1 LQLNFFQFFSFLL
14 VVKVPQLSTI
24 KATDP
29 YNPKYQS
36 QGQHSGNQ
44 ANIKTI
50 LPPITKATQS
60 LLESVLPQHLQQSS
74 PQPQHHHPLSP
85 VKVQKAE
92 SPEKIMAPLLI
103 DPKDELPIKGEPQLD
118 SQLQNES
125 MSMLLCDET
134 IPSSPAPNHQSIIPN
149 VKRVYH
155 NAAFLQPQNVTVA
168 AAISF
173 SSGNG
178 GGSDGGGGGG
188 HNKPSSSTEA
198 MYTTIEKS
206 RGGSVTAAATS
217 TTGTAG
223 KTTSDSSPRDSLSQD
238 DSKSDSEDLKKTG
251 KWPGSDDKFG
261 IFH

>member
-1 LQLNFFQFFSFLL
+1 VQ
-14 VVKVPQLSTI
+14 
-24 KATDP
+24 
-29 YNPKYQS
+29 
-36 QGQHSGNQ
+36 
-44 ANIKTI
+44 
-50 LPPITKATQS
+50 
-60 LLESVLPQHLQQSS
+60 
-74 PQPQHHHPLSP
+74 
-85 VKVQKAE
+85 QKAE
-92 SPEKIMAPLLI
+92 SPEKSLAPLLI
-103 DPKDELPIKGEPQLD
+103 DPKDELPIKSEQPLD

-173 SSGNG
+173 SSG
-178 GGSDGGGGGG
+178 GGGGQDN
-188 HNKPSSSTEA
+188 NKPSSSTEI

-206 RGGSVTAAATS
+206 RGGSVQAAATS

-251 KWPGSDDKFG
+251 ELKERKVGWVKFWSNLFLEFCSSRDVPVAQEAKATAQTVG
-261 IFH
+261 E